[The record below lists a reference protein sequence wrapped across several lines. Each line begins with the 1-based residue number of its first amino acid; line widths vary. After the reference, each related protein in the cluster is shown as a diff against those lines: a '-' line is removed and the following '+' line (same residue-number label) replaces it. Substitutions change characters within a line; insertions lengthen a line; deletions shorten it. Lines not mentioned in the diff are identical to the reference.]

1 MEGQDIKNNKI
12 LLRYSAITSVNRFIE
27 EEHVSLEEALRR
39 CAEKGIK
46 DPNEIEL
53 KYYKVP
59 SIKRWYR
66 NFKKYG
72 IAGITPH
79 ERSDRFKMRKLTEDV
94 QQAIDNLK
102 SDHPRMTATSV
113 RKKLIELGIIK
124 DTDVSLTTVT
134 RYINRN
140 EEIGKYELV
149 NQPDHEM
156 KRYELPHINQ
166 VWCADTTYGPYIK
179 LSGHSYR
186 TYIIAIIDDASRMIV
201 GIGLFLKDNYVNF
214 MQVLKSAVS
223 KYGVPKLINLDNGS
237 TYKNKQMQ
245 LLAVRLGTETYYNP
259 PYRPQGKAKIE
270 RFFLTLKEQ
279 FFANILMDNY
289 ENRLTKLQEDL
300 LDYVNATYN
309 KTPHSSLSPRR
320 SPYVRYFEE
329 HLLIKR
335 LSEDTIED
343 SFLLEVER
351 RVSQDGVIMIDNK
364 AYEVDSSKYA
374 KRKVTIRYACDQSN
388 FYLVDPEDGLI
399 PIKRLDKHMN
409 AYITRNH
416 TPRKPYSSR
425 KHGLELNNNPNEAI
439 NPLEHKE
446 ALDKAIAKEQAKE
459 QNKPTKVLFSVN
471 SNAVQGE
478 NAELETTNPTPV
490 NEVTTTSTETTPT
503 ATSDTSNAQ
512 PMYEDDV
519 LPFEWDNEQSEG

>member
-1 MEGQDIKNNKI
+1 M
-12 LLRYSAITSVNRFIE
+12 
-27 EEHVSLEEALRR
+27 
-39 CAEKGIK
+39 
-46 DPNEIEL
+46 
-53 KYYKVP
+53 
-59 SIKRWYR
+59 
-66 NFKKYG
+66 
-72 IAGITPH
+72 
-79 ERSDRFKMRKLTEDV
+79 
-94 QQAIDNLK
+94 
-102 SDHPRMTATSV
+102 
-113 RKKLIELGIIK
+113 
-124 DTDVSLTTVT
+124 
-134 RYINRN
+134 
-140 EEIGKYELV
+140 
-149 NQPDHEM
+149 
-156 KRYELPHINQ
+156 
-166 VWCADTTYGPYIK
+166 
-179 LSGHSYR
+179 
-186 TYIIAIIDDASRMIV
+186 
-201 GIGLFLKDNYVNF
+201 
-214 MQVLKSAVS
+214 
-223 KYGVPKLINLDNGS
+223 
-237 TYKNKQMQ
+237 
-245 LLAVRLGTETYYNP
+245 
-259 PYRPQGKAKIE
+259 
-270 RFFLTLKEQ
+270 
-279 FFANILMDNY
+279 
-289 ENRLTKLQEDL
+289 
-300 LDYVNATYN
+300 NATYN